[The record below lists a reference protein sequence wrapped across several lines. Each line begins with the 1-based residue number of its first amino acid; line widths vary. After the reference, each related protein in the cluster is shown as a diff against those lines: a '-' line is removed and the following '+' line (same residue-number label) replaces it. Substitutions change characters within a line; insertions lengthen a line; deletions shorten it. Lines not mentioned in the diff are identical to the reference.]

1 MKQKLNKL
9 EKYWVMYDVGNSAF
23 ALLVST
29 IIPIYFKNMATQ
41 NSISAADST
50 AYLSYAI
57 SISTLIVAILGPVL
71 GTVADGKNRKKPL
84 FTLFMMV
91 GVIGCAALA
100 LPKSAMLFLVVFVIT
115 KVGFSGSLIFYDS
128 MLVDV
133 TTDERMDDVSSQGYA
148 WGYIG
153 SCVPFIASL
162 ALTFGA
168 DYIGISGTM
177 ATAIAFV
184 INALWWAV
192 VTIPLLKNYKQ
203 NYYVETRT
211 SGVTETV
218 KRLGSVC
225 GEIKNNKK
233 VFLFLVA
240 FFFYIDGV
248 YTIIEMA
255 TSYGKDVGIS
265 DTSLLLALLLT
276 QIVAFPCAIIFG
288 RLAQK
293 FDTARL
299 IAVCIG
305 AYFLVAVYAL
315 WLDAAWKFW
324 MMATFVGV
332 FQGAIQALSR
342 SYYARIIPKEKS
354 SEYFGIFD
362 IFGKGASF
370 MGTMFMGIST
380 QIFHTSKAGVIVIAA
395 MFVIGFVVF
404 KLQANAM
411 QHKEKDFAQKN
422 VRDEFEAEDQ
432 NDYYEDEDDYEIGDM
447 DFAEERF

>member
-29 IIPIYFKNMATQ
+29 IIPIYFKNMATE
-41 NSISAADST
+41 NGVSAADST

-162 ALTFGA
+162 ALIFGA

-370 MGTMFMGIST
+370 MGTMLMGIST

-422 VRDEFEAEDQ
+422 VRDEFEVEDQ